1 MKQLVSQMLTEKRIL
16 LIVSGGIAAFKIPDL
31 VRRLRGAGS
40 CVRCVLTK
48 NGSKFVTPLT
58 LGALSEDKVYHDLF
72 SLTDEH
78 EMGHINL
85 SRQADALLIAPASA
99 NILAKIAHGQA
110 DDLATT
116 VILASNKPLLAAPA
130 MNTHMWQNPATQSNL
145 SILRGRGINIVE
157 PTEGDMACGEFGI
170 GRMAE
175 PTKIFETLA
184 NFFSTNTRLEGR
196 RAIVTSGPTH
206 EAIDP
211 VRYITNH
218 SSGKQGHA
226 IAIALAKMGATT
238 TLVTGPNYLPDP
250 PGVNVIHVKT
260 ALDMQA
266 ACKASLPAD
275 LAVCAA
281 AVTDWRLVVTAKQK
295 LKKNQNNINHLAVT
309 ENPDILKS
317 LSNLR
322 KNRPK
327 LVIGFAAETEN
338 VLSNAKAKLSE
349 KGCDW
354 VIANDVSPSEGTFA
368 GDTNTIR
375 LVTADGVEEW
385 PELSKEEVGLRLAR
399 RIAKTLEFNNV

>member
-1 MKQLVSQMLTEKRIL
+1 MLTGKRIL
-16 LIVSGGIAAFKIPDL
+16 LIVSGGIAAYKIPDL
-31 VRRLRGAGS
+31 VRRLREAGS
-40 CVRCVLTK
+40 SVRCILTK
-48 NGSKFVTPLT
+48 SGSKFVTPLT

-116 VILASNKPLLAAPA
+116 VVLASNKPLWAAPA
-130 MNTHMWQNPATQSNL
+130 MNTRMWENPATQANL
-145 SILRGRGINIVE
+145 ATLNGRGINIVQ
-157 PTEGDMACGEFGI
+157 PVQGDMACGEFGM

-175 PTKIFETLA
+175 PTKIVGTLI
-184 NFFSTNTRLEGR
+184 NFFSRNTRLKGR

-226 IAIALAKMGATT
+226 IAIALAQMGAIT
-238 TLVTGPNYLPDP
+238 TLVTGPTCLPDP
-250 PGVNVIHVKT
+250 SGVKVIHVKT

-266 ACKASLPAD
+266 ACRTALPAD
-275 LAVCAA
+275 IAVCAA
-281 AVTDWRLVVTAKQK
+281 AVTDWRVETTAKQK
-295 LKKNQNNINHLAVT
+295 LKKNQDDIAHLEMI

-317 LSNLR
+317 LSNLKR
-322 KNRPK
+322 ERPN
-327 LVIGFAAETEN
+327 LVIGFAAETEK
-338 VLSNAKAKLSE
+338 VLANAKAKISG

-354 VIANDVSPSEGTFA
+354 IIANDVSPSKGTFA
-368 GDTNTIR
+368 GDTNTIH
-375 LVTADGVEEW
+375 LVTANGVEEW
-385 PELSKEEVGLRLAR
+385 PKLSKEEVGLRLAS
-399 RIAKTLEFNNV
+399 RIAETFEPTNV

>member
-1 MKQLVSQMLTEKRIL
+1 MLTGKRIL
-16 LIVSGGIAAFKIPDL
+16 LIVSGGIAAYKIPDL
-31 VRRLRGAGS
+31 VRRLREAGS
-40 CVRCVLTK
+40 SVRCILTK
-48 NGSKFVTPLT
+48 NGAKFVTPLT

-116 VILASNKPLLAAPA
+116 VVLASNKPLWVAPA
-130 MNTHMWQNPATQSNL
+130 MNTRMWENPATKANL
-145 SILRGRGINIVE
+145 AALNGRGINVVE
-157 PTEGDMACGEFGI
+157 PIEGDMACGEFGL
-170 GRMAE
+170 GRMTE
-175 PTKIFETLA
+175 PTEIVETLI
-184 NFFSTNTRLEGR
+184 NFFSKNSRLKGR

-226 IAIALAKMGATT
+226 IAIALAQMGATT

-250 PGVNVIHVKT
+250 PGMKVIHVKT

-266 ACKASLPAD
+266 ACKTALPAD
-275 LAVCAA
+275 IAVCAA
-281 AVTDWRLVVTAKQK
+281 AVTDWRVETTANQK
-295 LKKNQNNINHLAVT
+295 LKKTRDDITHLVMI

-317 LSNLR
+317 LSNLKR
-322 KNRPK
+322 KRPS
-327 LVIGFAAETEN
+327 LVIGFAAETEKI
-338 VLSNAKAKLSE
+338 LSNAKEKISS

-354 VIANDVSPSEGTFA
+354 VIANDVSPSKGTFA
-368 GDTNTIR
+368 GDTNTIH

-385 PELSKEEVGLRLAR
+385 PKLSKEEVGLRLAN
-399 RIAKTLEFNNV
+399 RIAETLEANNV

>member
-1 MKQLVSQMLTEKRIL
+1 MLTGKRIL
-16 LIVSGGIAAFKIPDL
+16 LIVSGGIAAYKIPDL
-31 VRRLRGAGS
+31 VRRLREAGS
-40 CVRCVLTK
+40 SVRCILTK
-48 NGSKFVTPLT
+48 NGAKFVTPLT

-116 VILASNKPLLAAPA
+116 VVLASNKPLWVAPA
-130 MNTHMWQNPATQSNL
+130 MNTRMWENPATKANL
-145 SILRGRGINIVE
+145 AALNGRGINVVE
-157 PTEGDMACGEFGI
+157 PIEGDMACGEFGL
-170 GRMAE
+170 GRMTE
-175 PTKIFETLA
+175 PTEIVETLI
-184 NFFSTNTRLEGR
+184 NFFSKNSRLKGR

-226 IAIALAKMGATT
+226 IAIALAQMGATT

-250 PGVNVIHVKT
+250 PGMKVIHVKT

-266 ACKASLPAD
+266 ACKTALPAD
-275 LAVCAA
+275 IAVCAA
-281 AVTDWRLVVTAKQK
+281 AVTDWRVETTAKQK
-295 LKKNQNNINHLAVT
+295 LKKTRDDITHLVMI

-317 LSNLR
+317 LSNLKR
-322 KNRPK
+322 KRPS
-327 LVIGFAAETEN
+327 LVIGFAAETEKI
-338 VLSNAKAKLSE
+338 LSNAKAKISS

-354 VIANDVSPSEGTFA
+354 VIANDVSPSKNTFA
-368 GDTNTIR
+368 GDTNTIH

-385 PELSKEEVGLRLAR
+385 PKLSKEEVGLRLAN
-399 RIAKTLEFNNV
+399 RIAETLESNNV